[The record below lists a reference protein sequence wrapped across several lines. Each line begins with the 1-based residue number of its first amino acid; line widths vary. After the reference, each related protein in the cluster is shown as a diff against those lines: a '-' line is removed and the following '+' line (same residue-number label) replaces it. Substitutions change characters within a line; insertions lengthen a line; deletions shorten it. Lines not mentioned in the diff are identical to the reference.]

1 MPGAGLFHGSYVHSA
16 LGKRD
21 AWVQNAPFHFHP
33 DDPHSMADSEKSL
46 AQLAP
51 PTGLRK
57 AELVAIVAGLMTLNA
72 MAIDIMLPALS
83 QIAAATGL
91 AQNGQA
97 TDNRQQ
103 LIIFAYVLGFGA
115 PQLVWGPVT
124 DRFGRRAPLFV
135 GLVGYIAAS
144 LVCVMMR
151 DFWGLLAARFLQ
163 GLFSSGA
170 RTVAGAVVRD
180 LFAGRAMA
188 SFMSLVMTIFMIV
201 PIVAPSLGQLILTF
215 APWEGIFLWL
225 AIWGG
230 LMLAW
235 TWMRLPETLPAA
247 SRRPIDLA
255 SVTQAYLAVVRTPV
269 SLGYM
274 CASGFIFGAMF
285 AFIAS
290 SEQVFRQVFEK
301 GESFALW
308 FAGVAAML
316 AVANFTNSRL
326 VERIGMR
333 RISHTALI
341 VFTVISGALAMLPVV
356 FGENFAI
363 FFPLFAVAFGC
374 FGMMGANFSA
384 LALEPLGRIAGT
396 ASAAYGFAST
406 LVSSVLGLLIGS
418 MFDGTT
424 VPLMAGF
431 AVLGLA
437 SLVIVLITEKGRLFS
452 RH

>member
-1 MPGAGLFHGSYVHSA
+1 MGPERPV
-16 LGKRD
+16 
-21 AWVQNAPFHFHP
+21 PFLP
-33 DDPHSMADSEKSL
+33 DPESPMADSEKAL
-46 AQLAP
+46 TQIAP

-91 AQNGQA
+91 TANGEA
-97 TDNRQQ
+97 NDNRQQ

-115 PQLVWGPVT
+115 PQLIWGPVT
-124 DRFGRRAPLFV
+124 DRFGRRAPLFI
-135 GLVGYIAAS
+135 GLAGYIAAS
-144 LVCVMMR
+144 LLCVLMR
-151 DFWGLLAARFLQ
+151 DFWALLAARFLQ

-170 RTVAGAVVRD
+170 RTVASAVVRD

-201 PIVAPSLGQLILTF
+201 PIIAPGLGQLILTF
-215 APWEGIFLWL
+215 APWEAIFVWL
-225 AIWGG
+225 AVWGG

-235 TWMRLPETLPAA
+235 TWLRLPETLPVPA
-247 SRRPIDLA
+247 RRPIDLA
-255 SVTQAYLAVVRTPV
+255 SVTQAYLAVIRTPI

-274 CASGFIFGAMF
+274 AASGFIFGAMF

-290 SEQVFRQVFEK
+290 SEQVFRQVFAK

-308 FAGVAAML
+308 FAGIAGML
-316 AVANFTNSRL
+316 ALANFMNSRI

-333 RISHTALI
+333 RISHWALI
-341 VFTVISGALAMLPVV
+341 VFTAISTGLAVFASA
-356 FGENFAI
+356 FGESFWV

-374 FGMMGANFSA
+374 FGLMGANFSA

-406 LVSSVLGLLIGS
+406 LVSSLLGMAIGAR
-418 MFDGTT
+418 FDGTT

-431 AVLGLA
+431 ALLGAA